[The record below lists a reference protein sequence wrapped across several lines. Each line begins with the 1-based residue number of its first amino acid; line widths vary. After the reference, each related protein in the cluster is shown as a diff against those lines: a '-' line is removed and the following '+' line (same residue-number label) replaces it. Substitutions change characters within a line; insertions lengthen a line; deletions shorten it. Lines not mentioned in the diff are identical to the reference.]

1 MSDNNGQL
9 AFSLGNLPLGYPVD
23 INMTEDPWSAELA
36 LHIEY
41 EHLSVQS
48 KANIPS
54 EELDRENFYSSDVS
68 QETLKHY
75 SEIVDRVK
83 KIFGNDTNKT
93 ILEIGCGD
101 GALLNLFRDA
111 GFSVIGVEPC
121 VHNQKDYGYT
131 VYKQYFDH
139 NVVEEIKNDRGLVD
153 CIIFNHV
160 VELVPDI
167 DAFFQCLAQV
177 ASDKCHLLFE
187 SPYFGSF
194 IKNMRIDGFAHIIC
208 NWLTF
213 NRVSYLCKKTD
224 FGILDLNLLSD
235 FRGGTMSVLAQKASK
250 THEYSQEVERTL
262 KDERES
268 LAPENIAAF
277 RSKIKEIKRSAFSTI
292 RQLQSEGMHIIGYG
306 GGIKASSLANFLEL
320 TVQDI
325 PFTLDMDPYKQGK
338 KIPLAGIP
346 ILDPEVKIA
355 ELSDSVAVLIFAL
368 DHKQEITKYLC
379 AHLPLGSKIID
390 VFQTEKYTEVLK
402 GMELLNKYER

>member
-1 MSDNNGQL
+1 MSNNNRQL

-23 INMTEDPWSAELA
+23 INMTEDLWSEELA

-41 EHLSVQS
+41 ENLSVQS
-48 KANIPS
+48 KASIPS

-68 QETLKHY
+68 LETLKHY
-75 SEIVDRVK
+75 SAIVDRVK

-111 GFSVIGVEPC
+111 GFFVIGVEPC
-121 VHNQKDYGYT
+121 VHDQKDYGYT

-139 NVVEEIKNDRGLVD
+139 NVVREIKKYRGLVD

-167 DAFFQCLAQV
+167 DAFFQSLAQV
-177 ASDKCHLLFE
+177 ASDKCYLLFE

-194 IKNMRIDGFAHIIC
+194 VKNMRIDGFAHIIC

-213 NRVSYLCKKTD
+213 NRVSYLCKKID
-224 FGILDLNLLSD
+224 FGILDLDLLSE
-235 FRGGTMSVLAQKASK
+235 FRGGTMSVLAQKASEMN
-250 THEYSQEVERTL
+250 EYSQDVEKTL
-262 KDERES
+262 RDERAA
-268 LAPENIAAF
+268 LTPENIAAF
-277 RSKIKEIKRSAFSTI
+277 RSKIQAIKSSAFSI
-292 RQLQSEGMHIIGYG
+292 VRQLQSEGIDIIGYG
-306 GGIKASSLANFLEL
+306 GGIKASTLVNFLEL
-320 TVQDI
+320 TVRDV
-325 PFTLDMDPYKQGK
+325 PYTLDMDPYKQGK

-346 ILDPEVKIA
+346 IFDPEVKISG
-355 ELSDSVAVLIFAL
+355 LKDSVAVLIFAL

-379 AHLPLGSKIID
+379 EHLPVGSKIID
-390 VFQTEKYTEVLK
+390 VFQTEKHAEV
-402 GMELLNKYER
+402 